1 MFSIIFSSTMIDHLV
16 LKLSIAD
23 PGFLAK
29 RNILQ
34 FSDNVERVVMIRN
47 GSYYPIIEGTVTES
61 TEQIAS
67 QIADKRS
74 PQRELIT

>member
-16 LKLSIAD
+16 LKLSIPD

-47 GSYYPIIEGTVTES
+47 G
-61 TEQIAS
+61 
-67 QIADKRS
+67 
-74 PQRELIT
+74 LIHFKHYCRFLIGVVSDFNQCSICNQKQEIDN